1 MFISSSYQEVASC
14 FGLGLTLM
22 TSSWGFPGGL
32 AIRNPPPLQVW
43 IRSPGQADPLDKE
56 MATHPSILAWEIP
69 WTQEPGAT
77 FHGVAESDMTE
88 RLNKT
93 EMTSSYLNYLFKDPL
108 SEYNHVLWYL
118 RLRLQHKN

>member
-1 MFISSSYQEVASC
+1 M
-14 FGLGLTLM
+14 
-22 TSSWGFPGGL
+22 
-32 AIRNPPPLQVW
+32 W
-43 IRSPGQADPLDKE
+43 IRSPGQVDPLDKE

-77 FHGVAESDMTE
+77 LHGVAESDMTE

-108 SEYNHVLWYL
+108 SEYNHILWYL